1 MQNFY
6 FFCIER
12 NIPQIVLANI
22 NNIPCRDFIVSSK
35 KMMFQRVTSRCKKYD
50 ADCTMTPLATKNRR
64 SICTRATDSKFF
76 DKLSRAIS
84 VKHTSYNWRNAEAT
98 YLVLLTGYSSF
109 DIRKNLFNC
118 KSYFAWCKISV
129 CFSFFVICTIA
140 DSSKVL
146 IQIKNFS

>member
-1 MQNFY
+1 MQGFY
-6 FFCIER
+6 RLKQE
-12 NIPQIVLANI
+12 N
-22 NNIPCRDFIVSSK
+22 DVSICW
-35 KMMFQRVTSRCKKYD
+35 QRVTSRCKKYD

-109 DIRKNLFNC
+109 DIQRNLFHC
-118 KSYFAWCKISV
+118 KIYFAWCKISV
-129 CFSFFVICTIA
+129 CFSLFVICTIA

-146 IQIKNFS
+146 IQIKNFNKVLKLFSITCHSKNAW

>member
-64 SICTRATDSKFF
+64 SICTRATDTKVF
-76 DKLSRAIS
+76 DF
-84 VKHTSYNWRNAEAT
+84 RNAETT

-109 DIRKNLFNC
+109 DIQRNLFHC
-118 KSYFAWCKISV
+118 KIYFAWCKISV

>member
-35 KMMFQRVTSRCKKYD
+35 KMMFKRVTSRCKKYD

-64 SICTRATDSKFF
+64 SICTRATDTKVF
-76 DKLSRAIS
+76 DF
-84 VKHTSYNWRNAEAT
+84 RNAETT

-109 DIRKNLFNC
+109 DIQRNLFHC
-118 KSYFAWCKISV
+118 KIYFAWCKISV